1 MYFLKKGILISL
13 SLISSSL
20 PSTADLHRQLQSPRQ
35 QRWEEP
41 VGSAAVP
48 LQRDLQE
55 QRGGRHG
62 PVEPHI
68 VPAWRK
74 T

>member
-1 MYFLKKGILISL
+1 MTDTNLQYYVFSGQRGFNKFLFPL
-13 SLISSSL
+13 
-20 PSTADLHRQLQSPRQ
+20 TADLHCQLQSPRQ

-55 QRGGRHG
+55 QRGG
-62 PVEPHI
+62 
-68 VPAWRK
+68 
-74 T
+74 